1 MLAALTQRSLKISET
16 PRVMFNRCSVRLYLV
31 LAALLAGSAVP
42 AYAQFQP
49 RTLDDPA
56 TGEKFIVEAA
66 ASVWFPNAD
75 MQIRSEQL
83 GIQGDTIDLKNDLGL
98 TDQKFAV
105 LEVMVKGGGHKLRL
119 QRLPVKYEQ
128 ETNLKR
134 AIRYNGQL
142 YNVNLPVQS
151 ELEWT
156 QTHLSYEYDFIRK
169 NRGFGGF
176 VLNATLTD
184 IFEQLASPVVTEFAH
199 VKAPVPR
206 IGGIARVYVVPNIS
220 ITTEITGLSISKDWN
235 LDFSGK
241 YMDVDIY
248 GTLNFT
254 NNVGAK
260 FGYRSIDV
268 DLLIDSD
275 SGNFDMKGVY
285 FGIVARY

>member
-1 MLAALTQRSLKISET
+1 
-16 PRVMFNRCSVRLYLV
+16 MFNRCSVRLYLV
-31 LAALLAGSAVP
+31 IAALACSAAP
-42 AYAQFQP
+42 AFAQFQP
-49 RTLDDPA
+49 RTLEDPA

-66 ASVWFPNAD
+66 ASLWFPNAD
-75 MQIRSEQL
+75 MQIRSESL
-83 GIQGDTIDLKNDLGL
+83 GIQGDTIDLKGDLGL
-98 TDQKFAV
+98 TDQRFPV
-105 LEVMVKGGGHKLRL
+105 LELMIKGGGHKLRL

-128 ETNLKR
+128 ETILKR
-134 AIRYNGQL
+134 AIKYNGQL
-142 YNVNLPVQS
+142 YNPNLPVQS
-151 ELEWT
+151 ELQWT

-184 IFEQLASPVVTEFAH
+184 IFEQLASPIVTEFAH

-206 IGGIARVYVVPNIS
+206 LGGIARVYVVPNIS
-220 ITTEITGLSISKDWN
+220 VTTEITGLSISKDWN

-241 YMDVDIY
+241 YLDVDVY
-248 GTLNFT
+248 GTVNFT

-268 DLLIDSD
+268 DLLIDED
-275 SGNFDMKGVY
+275 SGNFDMKGIY